1 MAGIGTGIGTGIAI
15 AGLVMS
21 AGGAAISLSQAS
33 KQRKLIR
40 EAELE
45 AEAAMERA
53 RKMINTNYLE
63 GLSLPMQSYE
73 LGRENLASVGA
84 QALQAG
90 VEGDQRGAAATAG
103 RVQMAQQA
111 GEQQIS
117 ASQEQAMFNLQK
129 QAAVEDARLQGVAA
143 NIELGGVL
151 GAQQSAADATAAK
164 QAAISQAASQVGQ
177 VGMSLIGNE
186 DINPLYK
193 GNRNALQATKNYSS
207 QKIGDNTY
215 SNELIANSPSRF
227 GMLNGQQV
235 YLPSV
240 FDSTQA
246 QQNLMNSFMLPAQP
260 PQLLPTFLMNN

>member
-1 MAGIGTGIGTGIAI
+1 MSGVI
-15 AGLVMS
+15 AGLVLS
-21 AGGAAISLSQAS
+21 AGGSGISISQAS

-40 EAELE
+40 QAEEE

-63 GLSLPMQSYE
+63 GLSMPTQSYE
-73 LGRENLASVGA
+73 LARENLASAGA
-84 QALQAG
+84 QALQSAI
-90 VEGDQRGAAATAG
+90 EGDQRGAAATAG

-111 GEQQIS
+111 GQQQIS
-117 ASQEQAMFNLQK
+117 SAQEERMFEIQK
-129 QAAVEDARLQGVAA
+129 EIAKEDARLQGVAA

-193 GNRNALQATKNYSS
+193 GNRKALQAAKNYSS

-227 GMLNGQQV
+227 GMLNGQQG

>member
-1 MAGIGTGIGTGIAI
+1 MSGVI
-15 AGLVMS
+15 AGLVLS
-21 AGGAAISLSQAS
+21 AGGAGMSISQAS
-33 KQRKLIR
+33 KQQKLIKQ
-40 EAELE
+40 AEGE

-63 GLSLPMQSYE
+63 GLSMPTQSYE
-73 LGRENLASVGA
+73 LARENLASAGA
-84 QALQAG
+84 QALQSAI
-90 VEGDQRGAAATAG
+90 EGDQRGGAATAG

-111 GEQQIS
+111 GQQQIS
-117 ASQEQAMFNLQK
+117 AAQEERMFEIQK
-129 QAAVEDARLQGVAA
+129 EIAKEDARLQGVAA

-177 VGMSLIGNE
+177 FGMGLIGNE

-193 GNRNALQATKNYSS
+193 KNRNALQAAENYSS
-207 QKIGDNTY
+207 QQIGDNTY
-215 SNELIANSPSRF
+215 SNELMANSPSRF
-227 GMLNGQQV
+227 GTLNGQQV

-246 QQNLMNSFMLPAQP
+246 QQNLMNSFMIPAQP
-260 PQLLPTFLMNN
+260 LPTPLMNN

>member
-1 MAGIGTGIGTGIAI
+1 MSGVI
-15 AGLVMS
+15 AGLVLS
-21 AGGAAISLSQAS
+21 AGGSGISISQAS

-40 EAELE
+40 QAEEE

-111 GEQQIS
+111 GQQQIS
-117 ASQEQAMFNLQK
+117 SAQEERMFEIQK
-129 QAAVEDARLQGVAA
+129 EIAKEDARLQGVAA

-193 GNRNALQATKNYSS
+193 GNRKALKAAENYSS
-207 QKIGDNTY
+207 QKIGDNT
-215 SNELIANSPSRF
+215 LSPITGNIGVAYKR
-227 GMLNGQQV
+227 V
-235 YLPSV
+235 
-240 FDSTQA
+240 
-246 QQNLMNSFMLPAQP
+246 
-260 PQLLPTFLMNN
+260 